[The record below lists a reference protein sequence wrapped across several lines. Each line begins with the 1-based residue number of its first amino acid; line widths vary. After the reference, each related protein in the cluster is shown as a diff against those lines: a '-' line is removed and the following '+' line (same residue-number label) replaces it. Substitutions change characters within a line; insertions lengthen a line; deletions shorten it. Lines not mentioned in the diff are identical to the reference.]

1 MVCAGPA
8 TPDRWESGGVTEISD
23 PRHYDLEALRARV
36 RTERGGEVDES
47 IPQLANA
54 DPDLC
59 GVALCL
65 PDGTV
70 RASADS
76 RVAFSVQ
83 SAVKPFLFA
92 LALLDTDGE
101 ALERVGIEPTGESFD
116 AIKLESGTGRP
127 PNPMVNAGALLTAS
141 LVDGSDA
148 EARSHRIARGLAAFA
163 GRELEVD
170 EDVAHNEHL
179 LGDRNHALAHLMRA
193 EGTLTPSADDA
204 VAVYARACATLVDAE
219 TLAVMG
225 ATLALGGVNPRTGE
239 RAVPARVARDVVSVM
254 ATCGVYD
261 GSGRWMRA
269 VGIPA
274 KSSVSGA
281 IGLAVPGRL
290 GAAVISPPLDAQGT
304 SVRGHLMSEAL
315 SEELGVHSFAVGSV
329 RPTP

>member
-1 MVCAGPA
+1 VTSPPA
-8 TPDRWESGGVTEISD
+8 AAS
-23 PRHYDLEALRARV
+23 YDLDALRSRLLP
-36 RTERGGEVDES
+36 ERRGRIDDS
-47 IPQLANA
+47 IPQLADA
-54 DPDLC
+54 HPDLC
-59 GVALCL
+59 ALALAL
-65 PDGTV
+65 PDGSV
-70 RASADS
+70 HASRQADVS
-76 RVAFSVQ
+76 FSVQ

-92 LALLDTDGE
+92 LALVDTEGAALD
-101 ALERVGIEPTGESFD
+101 RVGIEPTGESFD

-141 LVDGSDA
+141 LVAGSNA
-148 EARSHRIARGLAAFA
+148 EARSARIAWGLAAFA
-163 GRELEVD
+163 GRELDVD

-193 EGTLTPSADDA
+193 EGTLEPSADDA

-225 ATLALGGVNPRTGE
+225 ATLALGGINPRTGE
-239 RAVPARVARDVVSVM
+239 RVVPERVARDVISVM

-281 IGLAVPGRL
+281 IVLSSPGRL
-290 GAAVISPPLDAQGT
+290 GAAVVSPPLDEQGT
-304 SVRGHLMSEAL
+304 SVRGCLASEAL
-315 SEELGVHSFAVGSV
+315 SDDLALHSFSS
-329 RPTP
+329 R

>member
-1 MVCAGPA
+1 MSDAINHCEG
-8 TPDRWESGGVTEISD
+8 GGVNPPSD
-23 PRHYDLEALRARV
+23 PRRYDLEALRTRV
-36 RTERGGEVDES
+36 RDERGGRVDDS
-47 IPQLANA
+47 IPQLAGA
-54 DPDLC
+54 DPDL
-59 GVALCL
+59 VAIALVL
-65 PDGTV
+65 PDGTARTSTGCDV
-70 RASADS
+70 T
-76 RVAFSVQ
+76 FSLQ

-101 ALERVGIEPTGESFD
+101 ALDRVGIEPTGEAFD
-116 AIKLESGTGRP
+116 ALKLESDTGRP

-148 EARSHRIARGLAAFA
+148 EARADRIARGLSAFA
-163 GRELEVD
+163 GRTLDVD
-170 EDVAHNEHL
+170 DDVAHNEHL

-204 VAVYARACATLVDAE
+204 VAVYARACATLVDTE

-225 ATLALGGVNPRTGE
+225 ATLAFGGLNPRTGE
-239 RAVPARVARDVVSVM
+239 RVVPRRVARDVVSVM

-281 IGLAVPGRL
+281 IVLSAPGRL
-290 GAAVISPPLDAQGT
+290 GAATVSPPLDEQGT
-304 SVRGHLMSEAL
+304 SVRGRLMSEAL
-315 SEELGVHSFAVGSV
+315 SDDLAIHSFEVG
-329 RPTP
+329 

>member
-1 MVCAGPA
+1 MTSP
-8 TPDRWESGGVTEISD
+8 PD
-23 PRHYDLEALRARV
+23 PRSLDLDALRSRLLS
-36 RTERGGEVDES
+36 ERGGTVDDS
-47 IPQLANA
+47 IPQLADA

-59 GVALCL
+59 ALALAL

-70 RASADS
+70 RTSTQAD
-76 RVAFSVQ
+76 VPFSVQ

-92 LALLDTDGE
+92 LALVDTDGE
-101 ALERVGIEPTGESFD
+101 SLDLVGIEPTGEAFD

-141 LVDGSDA
+141 LVEGDGPD
-148 EARSHRIARGLAAFA
+148 ERSARIARGLSAFA
-163 GRELEVD
+163 GRDLLVD
-170 EDVAHNEHL
+170 EQVAHNEHL

-193 EGTLTPSADDA
+193 EGALQPSADDA

-225 ATLALGGVNPRTGE
+225 ATLALGGVNPCTGE
-239 RAVPARVARDVVSVM
+239 RVVSARVARDVVSVM

-269 VGIPA
+269 VGVPA

-281 IGLAVPGRL
+281 IVLSAPGRL
-290 GAAVISPPLDAQGT
+290 GAAVVSPPLDDQGT
-304 SVRGHLMSEAL
+304 SVRGRRASEML
-315 SEELGVHSFAVGSV
+315 SDDLQLHSFAV
-329 RPTP
+329 

>member
-1 MVCAGPA
+1 MTSP
-8 TPDRWESGGVTEISD
+8 TD
-23 PRHYDLEALRARV
+23 PHRYDLDALRARV
-36 RTERGGEVDES
+36 RSERDGEVDDS
-47 IPQLANA
+47 IPQLADA

-59 GVALCL
+59 AVAVAL

-70 RASADS
+70 RSSAQSD
-76 RVAFSVQ
+76 VAVSIQ

-92 LALLDTDGE
+92 LALLDTGGD
-101 ALERVGIEPTGESFD
+101 ALDRVGIEPTGEAFD

-141 LVDGSDA
+141 LVDGADA
-148 EARSHRIARGLAAFA
+148 EARSERIARGLAAFA
-163 GRELEVD
+163 GRPLEVD
-170 EDVAHNEHL
+170 EDVSHNEHL

-193 EGTLTPSADDA
+193 EGTLAPSADDA

-225 ATLALGGVNPRTGE
+225 ATLAFEGVNPRTGD
-239 RAVPARVARDVVSVM
+239 RVVPSRVARDVVSVM

-281 IGLAVPGRL
+281 IVLSAPGRL
-290 GAAVISPPLDAQGT
+290 GAATLSPPLDEQGT
-304 SVRGHLMSEAL
+304 SVRGRLLSEAL
-315 SEELGVHSFAVGSV
+315 SGDLGLHSFAVG
-329 RPTP
+329 

>member
-1 MVCAGPA
+1 ML
-8 TPDRWESGGVTEISD
+8 S
-23 PRHYDLEALRARV
+23 
-36 RTERGGEVDES
+36 ERGGTVDDS
-47 IPQLANA
+47 IPQLADA

-59 GVALCL
+59 ALALAL

-70 RASADS
+70 RTSAQAD
-76 RVAFSVQ
+76 VPFSVQ

-92 LALLDTDGE
+92 LALVDTDGE
-101 ALERVGIEPTGESFD
+101 ALDLVGIEPTGEAFD

-141 LVDGSDA
+141 LVEGDGP
-148 EARSHRIARGLAAFA
+148 EERSARIARGLSAFA
-163 GRELEVD
+163 GRDLLVD
-170 EDVAHNEHL
+170 EQVAHNEHL

-193 EGTLTPSADDA
+193 EGALQPSADDA

-225 ATLALGGVNPRTGE
+225 ATLALGGVNPCTGE
-239 RAVPARVARDVVSVM
+239 RVVSARVARDVVSVM

-269 VGIPA
+269 VGVPA

-281 IGLAVPGRL
+281 IVLSAPGRL
-290 GAAVISPPLDAQGT
+290 GAAVVSPPLDDQGT
-304 SVRGHLMSEAL
+304 SVRGRRASEML
-315 SEELGVHSFAVGSV
+315 SDDLQLHSFAV
-329 RPTP
+329 

>member
-1 MVCAGPA
+1 MRSL
-8 TPDRWESGGVTEISD
+8 PDAAA
-23 PRHYDLEALRARV
+23 YDVDALRH
-36 RTERGGEVDES
+36 TLHDERRGEVDDS
-47 IPQLANA
+47 IPELAAA
-54 DPDLC
+54 DPALC
-59 GVALCL
+59 AVALAL
-65 PDGTV
+65 PDGST
-70 RASADS
+70 RCSDSAD
-76 RVAFSVQ
+76 VAVSIQ

-92 LALLDTDGE
+92 LALFDTDGS

-141 LVDGSDA
+141 LVRGDGP
-148 EARSHRIARGLAAFA
+148 EERQQRIADGLAAFA
-163 GRELEVD
+163 GRPLDVD

-193 EGTLTPSADDA
+193 EGTLAASADDA
-204 VAVYARACATLVDAE
+204 VAVYARACATLIDTE

-225 ATLALGGVNPRTGE
+225 ATLALGGVNPRTG
-239 RAVPARVARDVVSVM
+239 RRVVPEGVARDVVSVM

-281 IGLAVPGRL
+281 IVLSAPGRL
-290 GAAVISPPLDAQGT
+290 GAAVISPPLDEQGT
-304 SVRGHLMSEAL
+304 SVRGRIASERL
-315 SEELGVHSFAVGSV
+315 SRDLRLHSFSAG
-329 RPTP
+329 

>member
-1 MVCAGPA
+1 MTSP
-8 TPDRWESGGVTEISD
+8 PD
-23 PRHYDLEALRARV
+23 PRSLDLDALRSRRLA
-36 RTERGGEVDES
+36 ERGGTVDDS
-47 IPQLANA
+47 IPQLADA

-59 GVALCL
+59 ALALAL

-70 RASADS
+70 RTSAQAD
-76 RVAFSVQ
+76 VPFSVQ

-92 LALLDTDGE
+92 LALVDTDGE
-101 ALERVGIEPTGESFD
+101 ALDLVGIEPTGEAFD

-141 LVDGSDA
+141 LVEGDGP
-148 EARSHRIARGLAAFA
+148 EERSARIARGLSAFA
-163 GRELEVD
+163 GRDLLVD
-170 EDVAHNEHL
+170 EQVAHNEHL

-193 EGTLTPSADDA
+193 EGALQPSADDA

-239 RAVPARVARDVVSVM
+239 RVVSARVARDVVSVM

-269 VGIPA
+269 VGVPA

-281 IGLAVPGRL
+281 IVLSAPGRL
-290 GAAVISPPLDAQGT
+290 GAAVVSPPLDDQGT
-304 SVRGHLMSEAL
+304 SVRGRRASEML
-315 SEELGVHSFAVGSV
+315 SDDLQLHSFAV
-329 RPTP
+329 